1 MKIVADYMEAHSG
14 GTVTDALVQSSGKM
28 VLIAKLLPK
37 LKANGHKVC
46 KERGGREGGREGR
59 RDGGRCAS
67 VDERVGG
74 GGGGNQR
81 LFGTGRMSDGRGAV
95 TVVCMEG
102 GRDVL

>member
-46 KERGGREGGREGR
+46 KERGGREGRREGGREEGREG
-59 RDGGRCAS
+59 GR
-67 VDERVGG
+67 EE
-74 GGGGNQR
+74 
-81 LFGTGRMSDGRGAV
+81 GR
-95 TVVCMEG
+95 EG
-102 GRDVL
+102 GREEGREGGREMCFCG

>member
-46 KERGGREGGREGR
+46 KERGGREGGKEGR
-59 RDGGRCAS
+59 REGG
-67 VDERVGG
+67 
-74 GGGGNQR
+74 
-81 LFGTGRMSDGRGAV
+81 
-95 TVVCMEG
+95 MEG
-102 GRDVL
+102 DVLLWMRELVVVGEAIKDCLGLGE

>member
-46 KERGGREGGREGR
+46 KERGGREGGREEGR
-59 RDGGRCAS
+59 
-67 VDERVGG
+67 
-74 GGGGNQR
+74 
-81 LFGTGRMSDGRGAV
+81 
-95 TVVCMEG
+95 EG
-102 GRDVL
+102 WREMCFCG

>member
-46 KERGGREGGREGR
+46 KERGGRKGGREG
-59 RDGGRCAS
+59 
-67 VDERVGG
+67 
-74 GGGGNQR
+74 
-81 LFGTGRMSDGRGAV
+81 
-95 TVVCMEG
+95 
-102 GRDVL
+102 DVLLWMRELVVVGEAIKDCLGLGE